1 MKNKGMFL
9 EAVINKTINYFWQN
23 NIALIQKKGLDL
35 KINKIQKINNKLVV
49 NDSNIYKKSTVDY
62 IGCYNGSFICFEAKS
77 CNEDRFDLSNLKE
90 HQLEYLNLIH
100 NNKGISFVILFFS
113 HINRFF
119 KVNINYLNT
128 LFKNKIKSLHINDL
142 IKNSKELF
150 LEFPCILN
158 FLD

>member
-1 MKNKGMFL
+1 M
-9 EAVINKTINYFWQN
+9 
-23 NIALIQKKGLDL
+23 
-35 KINKIQKINNKLVV
+35 
-49 NDSNIYKKSTVDY
+49 
-62 IGCYNGSFICFEAKS
+62 
-77 CNEDRFDLSNLKE
+77 
-90 HQLEYLNLIH
+90 NLIH

-150 LEFPCILN
+150 LEFPRILN